1 MRKSQKNLQKN
12 IGKTKRF
19 ERIMNIASWIAEL
32 PNKLIPAPFRLM
44 QIGSLFW
51 QSRSLYLAA
60 KLGIADVISSDPMTT
75 TEIAEKLNLFEPNL
89 YRLMRFLASMGIFN
103 EVSHKVFAHNK
114 LSLPLARNQSNCVAD
129 MILMHNCEEMTLP
142 WMDAMEAGIK
152 QGDVPFVQ
160 CHGSE
165 MFSYMN
171 DNKELNDLF
180 ANAMDSVESLT
191 GLDYL
196 QDFNWNYFDRII
208 DLGGSKGSKS
218 IAILTEYSDITSV
231 VFDRDAVT
239 YNAKDSWKNRVSDQ
253 ILDRITYIGG
263 DLFSDNL
270 PVPTSDK
277 NLYLL
282 IAVFHL
288 LNNAQA
294 VALLKRITEAMSG
307 TNASIAIVDA
317 VLPDTKANMTLS
329 SFDMQMLMGTS
340 GCERT
345 AAQWQN
351 LFEQANV
358 ELVETVSVR
367 TFGKIMVLKK
377 CY

>member
-1 MRKSQKNLQKN
+1 MNKLQKN
-12 IGKTKRF
+12 IRKTKRF
-19 ERIMNIASWIAEL
+19 ERIMNIAYWIADL
-32 PNKLIPAPFRLM
+32 PNKLTPAPFRLM

-51 QSRSLYLAA
+51 QSRSLYLAT
-60 KLGIADVISSDPMTT
+60 KLGIADVILSEPMATKD
-75 TEIAEKLNLFEPNL
+75 IAKKLNLFEPNL
-89 YRLMRFLASMGIFN
+89 YRLMRFLASIGIFK

-114 LSLPLARNQSNCVAD
+114 LSLPLVRSQPNCVSD

-152 QGDVPFVQ
+152 DGEIPFVQ

-171 DNKELNDLF
+171 NNKELNDLF

-196 QDFNWNYFDRII
+196 QDFNWRCFDRII

-218 IAILTEYSDITSV
+218 IAILAENTTLTSV

-239 YNAKDSWKNRVSDQ
+239 HDAKESWKNKINDQ
-253 ILDRITYIGG
+253 ILDRITYVGG
-263 DLFSDNL
+263 DLFSSNL
-270 PVPTSDK
+270 PIPTSDK

-282 IAVFHL
+282 IAIFHL
-288 LNNAQA
+288 LDDADS
-294 VALLKRITEAMSG
+294 VALLKRITASMDG
-307 TNASIAIVDA
+307 INASIAIVDA
-317 VLPDTKANMTLS
+317 VLPETQASITQT
-329 SFDMQMLMGTS
+329 SFDMQMLMGTK

-345 AAQWQN
+345 ATQWHN
-351 LFEQANV
+351 LFEQANL
-358 ELVETVSVR
+358 ELVETVAIR
-367 TFGKIMVLKK
+367 TFAKVMVLIKRS
-377 CY
+377 

>member
-1 MRKSQKNLQKN
+1 MKTLQKN

-19 ERIMNIASWIAEL
+19 ERIMKVAAWIAEL

-44 QIGSLFW
+44 QIGSVFW
-51 QSRSLYLAA
+51 QSRALYLAA
-60 KLGIADVISSDPMTT
+60 KLGIADVILSEPMTT
-75 TEIAEKLNLFEPNL
+75 TAIAEKLNLFEPNL

-103 EVSHKVFAHNK
+103 EVSHKVFTHNK
-114 LSLPLARNQSNCVAD
+114 LSLPLARSQPNCVAD
-129 MILMHNCEEMTLP
+129 MILMHNSQEMTLP

-152 QGDVPFVQ
+152 QGDIPFVQ

-196 QDFNWNYFDRII
+196 QDFNWGCFDRII

-218 IAILTEYSDITSV
+218 VAILTENSALTSV

-239 YNAKDSWKNRVSDQ
+239 HNAKDSWKNKVHDQ
-253 ILDRITYIGG
+253 ILDRITYVGG
-263 DLFSDNL
+263 DLFSSNL
-270 PVPTSDK
+270 PAPTSDN

-288 LNNAQA
+288 LNDAQA
-294 VALLKRITEAMSG
+294 VALLKRITEAMSV
-307 TNASIAIVDA
+307 TNASIAIADM
-317 VLPDTKANMTLS
+317 VLPDTNANMTQS

-345 AAQWQN
+345 AAQWHK

-367 TFGKIMVLKK
+367 TFAKIMVLKK
-377 CY
+377 C

>member
-1 MRKSQKNLQKN
+1 MKKLQKNL
-12 IGKTKRF
+12 GKTKRF

-60 KLGIADVISSDPMTT
+60 KLGIADVISSEPMTT
-75 TEIAEKLNLFEPNL
+75 EKIAKKLNLFEPNL
-89 YRLMRFLASMGIFN
+89 YRLMRFLASMGIFK
-103 EVSHKVFAHNK
+103 EVSHKTFAHNK
-114 LSLPLARNQSNCVAD
+114 LSLPLARSQPNCVSD
-129 MILMHNCEEMTLP
+129 MILMHNCQEMTLP

-160 CHGSE
+160 CHGSD

-171 DNKELNDLF
+171 SNKELNNLF
-180 ANAMDSVESLT
+180 SSAMDSVESLT

-196 QDFNWNYFDRII
+196 QDFNWTCFDRII

-218 IAILTEYSDITSV
+218 IAILAENTKLTSV
-231 VFDRDAVT
+231 VFDRNAVT
-239 YNAKDSWKNRVSDQ
+239 KEAKESWKNKIDNQV
-253 ILDRITYIGG
+253 LDRITYVGG
-263 DLFSDNL
+263 DLFSSDL
-270 PVPTSDK
+270 PIPTSDK

-288 LNNAQA
+288 LDDAQA
-294 VALLKRITEAMSG
+294 IMLLKRISEAMAG
-307 TNASIAIVDA
+307 IDATIALADA
-317 VLPDTKANMTLS
+317 VLPDTQANITQT
-329 SFDMQMLMGTS
+329 SFDMQMLMGTE

-345 AAQWQN
+345 ATQWHK
-351 LFEQANV
+351 LFEHANL

-367 TFGKIMVLKK
+367 TFAKIMVLKK